1 MSRCLTESFL
11 LLFFSASVISLVNNT
26 LSVNEGV
33 GMVQICVQLISGVE
47 AQFMI
52 TFENGTAFGMFT
64 SFDDYYNCLRFI
76 SVDVVI
82 PYCHTAG
89 QDFDNAVLTGEFTAD
104 SPSQLCLNVV
114 IINDSLAENC
124 LESFT
129 ANLISNDAV
138 VTALSSVEI
147 EIVDNDGKSRPCNTL
162 YTGSSV

>member
-1 MSRCLTESFL
+1 M
-11 LLFFSASVISLVNNT
+11 AQV
-26 LSVNEGV
+26 
-33 GMVQICVQLISGVE
+33 CVQLISGVE

-52 TFENGTAFGMFT
+52 TFENGTAFGMFI
-64 SFDDYYNCLRFI
+64 FNYYYNYVRFI
-76 SVDVVI
+76 DVDVVI

-89 QDFDNAVLTGEFTAD
+89 QDFDDTVLTGEFTAG